1 MISEL
6 RRLGSSFSNLSF
18 GCDTDLAPSDMSK
31 AIILAE
37 CGMD

>member
-18 GCDTDLAPSDMSK
+18 GCGTDSAFSDMSK
-31 AIILAE
+31 ATVLTGY
-37 CGMD
+37 GMD

>member
-18 GCDTDLAPSDMSK
+18 GCDTDSASSDMSK
-31 AIILAE
+31 VTILAE